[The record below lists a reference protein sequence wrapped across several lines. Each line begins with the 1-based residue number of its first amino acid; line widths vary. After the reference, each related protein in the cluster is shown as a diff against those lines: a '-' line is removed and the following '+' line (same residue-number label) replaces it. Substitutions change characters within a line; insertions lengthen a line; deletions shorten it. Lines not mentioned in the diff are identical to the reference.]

1 MKSLRNLLY
10 IIFCLTFLVFTG
22 CQKSS
27 EKKGS
32 VTLGTI
38 EFDVTSTTE
47 AVGHFETG
55 VLLLHSFMY
64 ADAADAFQK
73 AQVADKDFAMAYWG
87 EAMTYNHPLW
97 SEQNY
102 EKGKEVLLRLGATK
116 GERLEK
122 APTKFE
128 KDLFE
133 GVEILFGDGTKFE
146 RDDAY
151 AEHMGNLH
159 EKYPKNHE
167 IAAFYALSLLGS
179 VEQGRDYD
187 VYGKG
192 AKIAQGILNENPEHP
207 GALHYLIH
215 SFDDPEHA
223 KLALNAANNYSK
235 VAPDA
240 GHALHMPSHI
250 YIALGMWD
258 DVISSNVRSYE
269 AKLKKVNQNNKLN
282 WNLHAYHWLLYGY
295 LQKNELE
302 KARQI
307 MVRMEPYIS
316 TNNSIYT
323 KYYAIEMLGIYSAE
337 TGNWEG
343 PFSSIRVDSKKLNVQ
358 SKVSQLFIDGYSA
371 FQKGDQETLE
381 NSITKMKDE
390 ITTAS
395 NQLVTRGITV
405 CSGVSFAGRT
415 PNQDDIDLSSV
426 LVIELEAS
434 LAILNEEKDEVIEK
448 ILIEA
453 TNLESSIS
461 FNFGPPSIVIP
472 TYEMYGNWLLEQGR
486 YQEALE
492 QFDKSL
498 EKGPGRRKALLGKLE
513 AAKGLKDSQ
522 MIGEIE
528 NLLDIQMVTS

>member
-1 MKSLRNLLY
+1 MKNFLL
-10 IIFCLTFLVFTG
+10 ITLCLATLGFTG
-22 CQKSS
+22 CQKNS
-27 EKKGS
+27 KQKDS

-38 EFDVTSTTE
+38 EFNVTSNPE
-47 AVGHFETG
+47 AIEHFETG

-64 ADAADAFQK
+64 ADAAAAFQK
-73 AQVADKDFAMAYWG
+73 AQEADKEFAMAYWG
-87 EAMTYNHPLW
+87 EAMTHNHPLW

-102 EKGKEVLLRLGATK
+102 EKGKEVLSTLAATRE
-116 GERLEK
+116 ERLEK
-122 APTKFE
+122 TPSVFE
-128 KDLFE
+128 QDLFK

-151 AEHMGNLH
+151 AEHMSKLY

-215 SFDDPEHA
+215 SYDDPEHA

-269 AKLKKVNQNNKLN
+269 AKLKKINPDNKLN

-295 LQKNELE
+295 LQKNNLE
-302 KARQI
+302 NARQI
-307 MVRMEPYIS
+307 MERMEPYIA

-323 KYYAIEMLGIYSAE
+323 KYYAIEMLGIFSAE
-337 TGNWEG
+337 TGDWNG
-343 PFSSIRVDSKKLNVQ
+343 QFSSLQVDSENLNVQ
-358 SKVSQLFIDGYSA
+358 SKVSQLFLEGYSA
-371 FQKGDQETLE
+371 FRKGDQDVLM
-381 NSITKMKDE
+381 NSIAKMKDE
-390 ITTAS
+390 IALAS

-426 LVIELEAS
+426 LVLELEAS
-434 LAILNEEKDEVIEK
+434 LALLNEDDDEVVEK
-448 ILIEA
+448 LLIEA
-453 TNLESSIS
+453 TKMESNIS

-472 TYEMYGNWLLEQGR
+472 TYEMYGSWLLEKGR

-492 QFDKSL
+492 QFNKSL

-513 AAKGLKDSQ
+513 AAKGLNDSQ
-522 MIGEIE
+522 LITEIE
-528 NLLDIQMVTS
+528 GLLEIQMAVS